1 MAGRAGQGRA
11 MRKSKSKSK
20 KAAGSR
26 SAAAWDFCVVHSR
39 PKALADPEAVPR
51 GSQTARR

>member
-1 MAGRAGQGRA
+1 MAGKAGQGRA

-20 KAAGSR
+20 KAVGSQ

-39 PKALADPEAVPR
+39 PQALADPEAAPR
-51 GSQTARR
+51 KSQTG